1 MDGDGASVPLRLARS
16 AARLQREWERLVFS
30 LFLSLLGIRRRGPGS
45 IAQEV
50 EFRRLLDAETTDEE
64 DLALE
69 EWAARRYR
77 HLRD

>member
-1 MDGDGASVPLRLARS
+1 M
-16 AARLQREWERLVFS
+16 S
-30 LFLSLLGIRRRGPGS
+30 LFLSLLRIRRRGPGS
-45 IAQEV
+45 IADEV
-50 EFRRLLDAETTDEE
+50 EVRRLLDEESTDEE

>member
-16 AARLQREWERLVFS
+16 GARLQGEWARLVLS

-50 EFRRLLDAETTDEE
+50 EFRRLLDEESTDEE

-69 EWAARRYR
+69 EWAASRYR

>member
-1 MDGDGASVPLRLARS
+1 MDGHGASVPRS
-16 AARLQREWERLVFS
+16 AARLQEKWEWLVWS
-30 LFLSLLGIRRRGPGS
+30 LLLDLLGIRRRGPGS

-50 EFRRLLDAETTDEE
+50 EFRRLLDEISTDEE

>member
-1 MDGDGASVPLRLARS
+1 MSIMM
-16 AARLQREWERLVFS
+16 
-30 LFLSLLGIRRRGPGS
+30 SLLGIRRRGPGT

-50 EFRRLLDAETTDEE
+50 VFRRFLDDESTDEE

>member
-16 AARLQREWERLVFS
+16 AARLWERLLLS

-50 EFRRLLDAETTDEE
+50 EFRRLLDEESTDEE

-69 EWAARRYR
+69 EWAASRYR